1 MQIDFYANKS
11 TVVKIFDYLEKNFE
25 EVVIADP
32 YKNRFFS
39 KENVLNMEVKDTDLV
54 YITYK
59 NSPLYNLIVSN
70 ELDGK
75 TYDEIYYK
83 CNPLVE
89 ICSILFYIGIASEEV
104 YDFDFTDYNPNNS
117 HYSFAV
123 CGLQTIMYYASH
135 PDLQPCK
142 GVYKKLVR
150 YIKKHAVVVNS
161 IWTKS
166 TVVKIDD

>member
-75 TYDEIYYK
+75 TDDEIYYK

-104 YDFDFTDYNPNNS
+104 YDFDFTDYNPYNS

-123 CGLQTIMYYASH
+123 CKLKTIMYYASH

-142 GVYKKLVR
+142 EIYKKLVR
-150 YIKKHAVVVNS
+150 YIKKHAVVVDS

>member
-1 MQIDFYANKS
+1 MQIDFYANKN

-32 YKNRFFS
+32 YRNRFFS
-39 KENVLNMEVKDTDLV
+39 KENVLNMKVKDKILV

-75 TYDEIYYK
+75 TYDEINYK
-83 CNPLVE
+83 CSPLVK

-104 YDFDFTDYNPNNS
+104 YNFDFTDYHPQTS
-117 HYSFAV
+117 PYRFTSSS
-123 CGLQTIMYYASH
+123 LQTIMYYASH

-142 GVYKKLVR
+142 EIYKKLVR
-150 YIKKHAVVVNS
+150 YLKKYVVTKDIGYFGSFLIKIN
-161 IWTKS
+161 
-166 TVVKIDD
+166 D